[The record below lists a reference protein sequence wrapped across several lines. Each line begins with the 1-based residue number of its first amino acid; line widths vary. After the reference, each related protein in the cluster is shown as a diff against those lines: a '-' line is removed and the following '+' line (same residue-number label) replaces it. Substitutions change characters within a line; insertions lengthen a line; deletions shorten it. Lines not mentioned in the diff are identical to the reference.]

1 MRNLKR
7 ALSLGLTAAMISGL
21 MVMGSSA
28 AGSSY
33 TDVADTDN
41 VEAIEVLKAVGIMV
55 GDEGGNFNP
64 DQEVTRNEMAVIMS
78 NLMAYNVA
86 TYANTSPFTDVPSW
100 AEPYVAACWT
110 NGITAGTS
118 ATTFGGS
125 DNVTTAQAALMVMKA
140 LGYFQYGSDFGSDW
154 QLAIV
159 SQGNRID
166 LFEDVDSNVRDAMT
180 RNDVAQLVLNAL
192 EAGTVEAET
201 DGSITVGDITITNNV
216 SYKFVTSGRDYA
228 YTINRQLDTNNDGTY
243 SEGSI
248 VELGEKLYQGDL
260 TKEEDV
266 DVFGRPA
273 NIWEYRAREI
283 GTFEDSADTT
293 FTAKV
298 TSKALYD
305 AVGKTAADSYSWYVY
320 VDGVRQEYDG
330 RTLNTNKSDDD
341 DDFLTEA
348 SIAPATGVT
357 GNGVITEV
365 YVDGTHRTV
374 HVAVTHYYSAEVYE
388 VDADEGTITLSK
400 FYGPDAMDTNDEYD
414 STEFAED
421 DIVMYSFADG
431 EIQDVYA
438 AEQMT
443 GEVELVRVATAGGAE
458 RDGDLFEADGNTY
471 KYNYTMDSEDR
482 LVTENVD
489 NNVVAYLDANGYVA
503 YIDES
508 AMTYDYAYVLSM
520 GIGDDNYDNSTNQ
533 HTNGTVYARLVL
545 TDGTMVK
552 AKTDLKP
559 SDASDD
565 VASINAAGEIV
576 GTPDGSGSAPDLID
590 VIYEYNNHI
599 VSYSVDSR
607 DEYTL
612 SIKDKDNDDPPGN
625 PSDPNYDEG
634 SVRGTNGTL
643 NAPAPTDLKVENG
656 VANMDAPDRDYT
668 INSNTVFIVA
678 DSDTALDD
686 YEFSVYTGVKNVPDI
701 EGQTTGVGPNQK
713 ISKVAVAADEDRVA
727 KVVYVE
733 DANVSGAGNVY
744 FAVANHNT
752 KMDHSSTLGYYYRI
766 DAVVDG
772 EVVTLQVKEN
782 STAAQKLVTNIT
794 EGYDLDGGSLND
806 GKALIALD
814 SITYNSDGLVTN
826 VGLYDSDA
834 VTPDDG
840 DGYVTGIGTGRSS
853 NETVKLE
860 TAGRSFAWDDEV
872 VVVRY
877 NYKGDLS
884 VSSISSVKNDDDD
897 GYLAV
902 LDSNVLIGLIIRE
915 VDTTTGGGGSP
926 TSSTISKGDAT
937 LTVNGT
943 GLTAKGVSISESGT
957 LTYEFGVDTA
967 VLPNGTTVT
976 YDYVITKDGLRVSN
990 GSDSGEVFG
999 GSVSGSKSVT
1009 GYDAGNDVEITI
1021 SNVAKEAG
1029 MVTVTFPDSYST
1041 TYNFYAEG
1049 NKTVLPVN
1057 NDVGANSSVQLTEG
1071 LALLIDGK
1079 TTLTAGDVF
1088 YINGKYYAVDS
1099 TGVLTIPA
1107 NDLTDNMVL
1116 NIQNTGANQELTNPT
1131 AGELLEALA
1140 SGKATVTGTIPAGDY
1155 DANGAELILDTV
1167 TISGKVQIAGD
1178 FDIKGT
1184 LTLDSTAE
1192 FNTQEVVIE
1201 NGEKVAMQNSAK
1213 FQFATLVVKTGGQI
1227 ANTDTNVAVAAAQDI
1242 TITITGDNIGYLN
1255 GTIPF
1260 TGGLMGALVAGGN
1273 AGLFT
1278 LLP

>member
-28 AGSSY
+28 ASSSY

-55 GDEGGNFNP
+55 GDESGDFNP
-64 DQEVTRNEMAVIMS
+64 DQNVTRNEMAVIMS

-86 TYANTSPFTDVPSW
+86 TYKDTSPFTDVPSW

-118 ATTFGGS
+118 DTTYGGEQ
-125 DNVTTAQAALMVMKA
+125 DVTTAQAALMVMKA
-140 LGYFQYGSDFGSDW
+140 LGYFQYASDFGADW
-154 QLAIV
+154 QLATV

-166 LFEDVDSNVRDAMT
+166 LFTDVDSGVREAMT

-192 EAGTVEAET
+192 EAGTVEAES
-201 DGSITVGDITITNNV
+201 DGSISVGDITIANNV

-243 SEGSI
+243 SEGAI

-273 NIWEYRAREI
+273 NIWEYQAKEI
-283 GTFEDSADTT
+283 GTFAEAADTT

-305 AVGKTAADSYSWYVY
+305 AVGKTATDNYSWYVY
-320 VDGVRQEYDG
+320 VDGERQDYDG
-330 RTLNTNKSDDD
+330 RDLSGNKSDDD

-348 SIAPATGVT
+348 AVTPATGVT

-414 STEFAED
+414 STDFAED

-443 GEVELVRVATAGGAE
+443 GEVDLVRVDTAGGAE
-458 RDGDLFEADGNTY
+458 RDGDLFEVDGTPY

-489 NNVVAYLDANGYVA
+489 NNVVAYLDATGYVA

-533 HTNGTVYARLVL
+533 YTNGTVYARLVL
-545 TDGTMVK
+545 TDGTLVK
-552 AKTDLKP
+552 AKTDLKV
-559 SDASDD
+559 SDASGD
-565 VASINAAGEIV
+565 VAKIAGGAITA
-576 GTPDGSGSAPDLID
+576 GADGDTNLID

-612 SIKDKDNDDPPGN
+612 SIKDKDNQTAT
-625 PSDPNYDEG
+625 DEG
-634 SVRGTNGTL
+634 TVRGTDGTL
-643 NAPAPTDLKVENG
+643 AANTATALSIENG
-656 VANMDAPDRDYT
+656 VANMTAPDATTTTRDYT

-701 EGQTTGVGPNQK
+701 AGQAGASVD
-713 ISKVAVAADEDRVA
+713 VAADEDRVA

-733 DANVSGAGNVY
+733 DADVSGAGNVY
-744 FAVANHNT
+744 FAVANHNA

-794 EGYDLDGGSLND
+794 EGYDLNGGILND

-826 VGLYDSDA
+826 VGLYDNESG
-834 VTPDDG
+834 G
-840 DGYVTGIGTGRSS
+840 DGYVTGSTGTGRSS
-853 NETVKLE
+853 NETVRLNDQD
-860 TAGRSFAWDDEV
+860 RSYAWDDEV

-884 VSSISSVKNDDDD
+884 VSSISSVKNDAND

-915 VDTTTGGGGSP
+915 VDNVSGGVSP
-926 TSSTISKGDAT
+926 TSSTVTKGDAT
-937 LTVNGT
+937 LTVNQADV
-943 GLTAKGVSISESGT
+943 TATNVAISDGGV
-957 LTYEFGVDTA
+957 LRYEFSVPTTIA
-967 VLPNGTTVT
+967 NNGDEVAYNYVVTV
-976 YDYVITKDGLRVSN
+976 DGLRVAN
-990 GSDSGEVFG
+990 GTKTGEVLG
-999 GSVSGSKSVT
+999 GIVSGSYTVN
-1009 GYDAGNDVEITI
+1009 GYDAGNDVEIIITGVA
-1021 SNVAKEAG
+1021 SNEVE
-1029 MVTVTFPDSYST
+1029 MVTVTFPDSYT
-1041 TYNFYAEG
+1041 DTYNFYAEG
-1049 NKTVLPVN
+1049 SNTALEVN
-1057 NDVGANSSVQLTEG
+1057 NDPGANSSVQIAEG
-1071 LALLIDGK
+1071 LDLVIDGETPFTK
-1079 TTLTAGDVF
+1079 DSAYDVNGTIYIVNADLCLVIPAEKIEGGTLTITLDNQVIANPGEQDVV
-1088 YINGKYYAVDS
+1088 N
-1099 TGVLTIPA
+1099 
-1107 NDLTDNMVL
+1107 
-1116 NIQNTGANQELTNPT
+1116 
-1131 AGELLEALA
+1131 ELLT
-1140 SGKATVTGTIPAGDY
+1140 KTDATIVGNVPGGIYNTQ
-1155 DANGAELILDTV
+1155 
-1167 TISGKVQIAGD
+1167 S
-1178 FDIKGT
+1178 GT
-1184 LTLDSTAE
+1184 LTLKDATIASGTTVTVGGNLVIEGTVTIAGE
-1192 FNTQEVVIE
+1192 INMSSFTVADGATLVIE
-1201 NGEKVAMQNSAK
+1201 NVDGLKIGALEVEAGGAVNYLGFVYTAKADVYMNYLDETVNGE
-1213 FQFATLVVKTGGQI
+1213 
-1227 ANTDTNVAVAAAQDI
+1227 
-1242 TITITGDNIGYLN
+1242 
-1255 GTIPF
+1255 IPF
-1260 TGGLMGALVAGGN
+1260 GEGMTGILGGLNTARA
-1273 AGLFT
+1273 AGLMEA
-1278 LLP
+1278 

>member
-28 AGSSY
+28 ASSSY

-55 GDEGGNFNP
+55 GDESGDFNP
-64 DQEVTRNEMAVIMS
+64 DQNVTRNEMAVIMS

-86 TYANTSPFTDVPSW
+86 TYKDTSPFTDVPSW

-118 ATTFGGS
+118 DTTYGGEQ
-125 DNVTTAQAALMVMKA
+125 DVTTAQAALMVMKA
-140 LGYFQYGSDFGSDW
+140 LGYFQYASDFGADW
-154 QLAIV
+154 QLATV

-166 LFEDVDSNVRDAMT
+166 LFTDVDSGVREAMT

-192 EAGTVEAET
+192 EAGTVEAES
-201 DGSITVGDITITNNV
+201 DGSISVGDITIANNV

-243 SEGSI
+243 SEGAI

-273 NIWEYRAREI
+273 NIWEYQAKEI
-283 GTFEDSADTT
+283 GTFAEAADTT

-305 AVGKTAADSYSWYVY
+305 AVGKTATDNYSWYVY
-320 VDGVRQEYDG
+320 VDGERQDYDG
-330 RTLNTNKSDDD
+330 RDLSGNKSDDD

-348 SIAPATGVT
+348 AVTPATGVT

-400 FYGPDAMDTNDEYD
+400 FYGPDAMDTNDEYA
-414 STEFAED
+414 STDFAED

-443 GEVELVRVATAGGAE
+443 GEVDLVRVATAGGAE

-471 KYNYTMDSEDR
+471 KYNYTMDSADR

-533 HTNGTVYARLVL
+533 YTNGTVYARLVL

-559 SDASDD
+559 SDASGN
-565 VASINAAGEIV
+565 VAHIDMSGTIQPGAGS
-576 GTPDGSGSAPDLID
+576 SGIDLID

-612 SIKDKDNDDPPGN
+612 SIKDKDNN
-625 PSDPNYDEG
+625 TATDEG

-656 VANMDAPDRDYT
+656 VANMTAPDTTTTTRDYT

-701 EGQTTGVGPNQK
+701 EGQTTGVAPNQK

-794 EGYDLDGGSLND
+794 EGYDLNGGILND

-826 VGLYDSDA
+826 VGLYDNESG
-834 VTPDDG
+834 G
-840 DGYVTGIGTGRSS
+840 DGYVTGSTGTGRSS
-853 NETVKLE
+853 NETVRLNDQD
-860 TAGRSFAWDDEV
+860 RSYAWDDEV

-884 VSSISSVKNDDDD
+884 VSSISSVKNDAND

-915 VDTTTGGGGSP
+915 VDNVSGGVSP
-926 TSSTISKGDAT
+926 TSSTVTKGDAT
-937 LTVNGT
+937 LTVNQADV
-943 GLTAKGVSISESGT
+943 TATNVAISDGGV
-957 LTYEFGVDTA
+957 LRYEFSVPTTIA
-967 VLPNGTTVT
+967 NNGDEVAYNYVVTV
-976 YDYVITKDGLRVSN
+976 DGLRVAN
-990 GSDSGEVFG
+990 GTKTGEVLG
-999 GSVSGSKSVT
+999 GIVSGSYTVN
-1009 GYDAGNDVEITI
+1009 GYDAGNDVEIIITGVA
-1021 SNVAKEAG
+1021 SNEVE
-1029 MVTVTFPDSYST
+1029 MVTVTFPDSYT
-1041 TYNFYAEG
+1041 ATYNFYAEG
-1049 NKTVLPVN
+1049 SNTALEVN
-1057 NDVGANSSVQLTEG
+1057 NDPGANSSVQIAEG
-1071 LALLIDGK
+1071 LDLVIDKKSGTFNAGDKYVIDGEDIFVDDNNCLVIPAE
-1079 TTLTAGDVF
+1079 TLESITLP
-1088 YINGKYYAVDS
+1088 
-1099 TGVLTIPA
+1099 LTIPTEA
-1107 NDLTDNMVL
+1107 TVVNDPSSSDLTSDITNGNSANISGSVPAGTFGDGATTITLSGESSISSSTSVNGTVEVEGTATIENGGSLAVPQL
-1116 NIQNTGANQELTNPT
+1116 NVGAGATLDIQGGLTIVQMTLGEGAVIAFGNDTYTITTKIDVSFNNTGATEGYGSF
-1131 AGELLEALA
+1131 AGENSEWGEFDLTGGVSAMLEA
-1140 SGKATVTGTIPAGDY
+1140 
-1155 DANGAELILDTV
+1155 
-1167 TISGKVQIAGD
+1167 
-1178 FDIKGT
+1178 
-1184 LTLDSTAE
+1184 
-1192 FNTQEVVIE
+1192 
-1201 NGEKVAMQNSAK
+1201 
-1213 FQFATLVVKTGGQI
+1213 
-1227 ANTDTNVAVAAAQDI
+1227 AVAA
-1242 TITITGDNIGYLN
+1242 G
-1255 GTIPF
+1255 
-1260 TGGLMGALVAGGN
+1260 VATK
-1273 AGLFT
+1273 A
-1278 LLP
+1278 

>member
-28 AGSSY
+28 ASY
-33 TDVADTDN
+33 ADVTSEQN
-41 VEAIEVLKAVGIMV
+41 EEAIEVLKAVEIMV
-55 GDEGGNFNP
+55 GDENGNFNP
-64 DQEVTRNEMAVIMS
+64 DAQVTRNEMAVVMS
-78 NLMAYNVA
+78 NLMDYRVA
-86 TYANTSPFTDVPSW
+86 TYSGTSPFTDVPSW

-110 NGITAGTS
+110 NGITAGYS
-118 ATTFGGS
+118 ATTYGGS
-125 DNVTTAQAALMVMKA
+125 DTVTTAQAALMLMKA
-140 LGYFQYGSDFGSDW
+140 LGYFQYDSDFGTDW
-154 QLAIV
+154 QLATIT
-159 SQGNRID
+159 QGDKID
-166 LFEDVDSNVRDAMT
+166 LFTDVDSGVKEAMT
-180 RNDVAQLVLNAL
+180 RNDLAQLVLNTL
-192 EAGTVEAET
+192 ESGTVEAET

-330 RTLNTNKSDDD
+330 RTLNANKSDDD

-443 GEVELVRVATAGGAE
+443 GEVDLVRVATAGGAE
-458 RDGDLFEADGNTY
+458 RDGDLFEVDGTPY

-489 NNVVAYLDANGYVA
+489 NNVVAYLDATGYVA

-520 GIGDDNYDNSTNQ
+520 GIGDDNYDNSTDQ
-533 HTNGTVYARLVL
+533 FTNGTVYARLVL

-559 SDASDD
+559 SDASGD
-565 VASINAAGEIV
+565 VAELTSGAIVAGH
-576 GTPDGSGSAPDLID
+576 DGEVNLID

-612 SIKDKDNDDPPGN
+612 SIKDIDNDSGTPGTAG
-625 PSDPNYDEG
+625 YDEG
-634 SVRGTNGTL
+634 SVRGTDGTKTL
-643 NAPAPTDLKVENG
+643 TSADRTDFKVENG
-656 VANMDAPDRDYT
+656 VANLSTPAAYDDYT

-701 EGQTTGVGPNQK
+701 DGLAGAK
-713 ISKVAVAADEDRVA
+713 FDVAADEDYVA

-733 DANVSGAGNVY
+733 DADVSGAGNVY

-794 EGYDLDGGSLND
+794 EGYDLDGGGLNN

-840 DGYVTGIGTGRSS
+840 DGYVTGSTGTGRSS
-853 NETVKLE
+853 NETVRLNDQH
-860 TAGRSFAWDDEV
+860 RSYAWDDEV

-943 GLTAKGVSISESGT
+943 GLTAKGVSISEGGT
-957 LTYEFGVDTA
+957 LSYEFGVDTA
-967 VLPNGTTVT
+967 ALPNGTTVT
-976 YDYVITKDGLRVSN
+976 YDYVITKDGLRVDN

-999 GSVSGSKSVT
+999 GSVSGSKYVT
-1009 GYDAGNDVEITI
+1009 GYDAGNDVEIII
-1021 SNVAKEAG
+1021 SNVINNEVE
-1029 MVTVTFPDSYST
+1029 MVSVAIPDAYGT
-1041 TYNFYAEG
+1041 QYNFYDENDTKLTVQPKSGNTDLIEITKGLDLVIDGGDTPFTANVEYTVNGVSCVVDSQGRLIVPASTVETLSAGNTTLDIAETGRAVEDATNFDLLDALVHG
-1049 NKTVLPVN
+1049 NAIVSGVAPAGTYNPNEYKLTLKDATINSGDTFKVTKDVFVEDNVTIKGKLDAAQVN
-1057 NDVGANSSVQLTEG
+1057 VAAGSYLDVQIGDGLVVGAIDFAAGSTINYGVKWTMNQHVYIDFLEG
-1071 LALLIDGK
+1071 
-1079 TTLTAGDVF
+1079 
-1088 YINGKYYAVDS
+1088 
-1099 TGVLTIPA
+1099 
-1107 NDLTDNMVL
+1107 
-1116 NIQNTGANQELTNPT
+1116 
-1131 AGELLEALA
+1131 
-1140 SGKATVTGTIPAGDY
+1140 TV
-1155 DANGAELILDTV
+1155 
-1167 TISGKVQIAGD
+1167 
-1178 FDIKGT
+1178 
-1184 LTLDSTAE
+1184 
-1192 FNTQEVVIE
+1192 
-1201 NGEKVAMQNSAK
+1201 
-1213 FQFATLVVKTGGQI
+1213 
-1227 ANTDTNVAVAAAQDI
+1227 
-1242 TITITGDNIGYLN
+1242 N
-1255 GTIPF
+1255 GTITF
-1260 TGGLMGALVAGGN
+1260 TSSDGVLGALNAVLA
-1273 AGLFT
+1273 AGLCT
-1278 LLP
+1278 VAP

>member
-28 AGSSY
+28 ASSSY

-55 GDEGGNFNP
+55 GDESGDFNP
-64 DQEVTRNEMAVIMS
+64 DQNVTRNEMAVIMS

-86 TYANTSPFTDVPSW
+86 TYKDTSPFTDVPSW

-118 ATTFGGS
+118 DTTYGGEQ
-125 DNVTTAQAALMVMKA
+125 DVTTAQAALMVMKA
-140 LGYFQYGSDFGSDW
+140 LGYFQYASDFGADW
-154 QLAIV
+154 QLATV

-166 LFEDVDSNVRDAMT
+166 LFTDVDSGVREAMT

-192 EAGTVEAET
+192 EAGTVEAES
-201 DGSITVGDITITNNV
+201 DGSISVGDITIANNV

-243 SEGSI
+243 SEGAI

-273 NIWEYRAREI
+273 NIWEYQAKEI
-283 GTFEDSADTT
+283 GTFAEAADTT

-305 AVGKTAADSYSWYVY
+305 AVGKTATDNYSWYVY
-320 VDGVRQEYDG
+320 VDGERQDYDG
-330 RTLNTNKSDDD
+330 RDLSGNKSDDD

-348 SIAPATGVT
+348 AVTPATGVT

-414 STEFAED
+414 STDFAED

-431 EIQDVYA
+431 EVQDVYA

-443 GEVELVRVATAGGAE
+443 GDVSLVRVSTAGGDE

-471 KYNYTMDSEDR
+471 KYNYTMDSADR

-533 HTNGTVYARLVL
+533 YTNGTVYARLVL

-552 AKTDLKP
+552 AKTDLKV
-559 SDASDD
+559 SDASGD
-565 VASINAAGEIV
+565 VAQLTSGAIVAGH
-576 GTPDGSGSAPDLID
+576 DGKVNLID

-612 SIKDKDNDDPPGN
+612 SIKDKDNQTAT
-625 PSDPNYDEG
+625 DEG
-634 SVRGTNGTL
+634 TVRGTNGTR

-656 VANMDAPDRDYT
+656 VANMTAPGRDYT

-701 EGQTTGVGPNQK
+701 EGQTTGVAPNQK

-794 EGYDLDGGSLND
+794 EGYDLDGGGLNN

-826 VGLYDSDA
+826 VGLYDNESG
-834 VTPDDG
+834 G
-840 DGYVTGIGTGRSS
+840 DGYVTGSTGTGRSS
-853 NETVKLE
+853 NETVRLNDQD
-860 TAGRSFAWDDEV
+860 RSYAWDDEV

-884 VSSISSVKNDDDD
+884 VSSISSVKNDAND

-915 VDTTTGGGGSP
+915 VDNVSGGVSP
-926 TSSTISKGDAT
+926 TSSTVTKGDAT
-937 LTVNGT
+937 LTVNQADV
-943 GLTAKGVSISESGT
+943 TATNVAISDGGV
-957 LTYEFGVDTA
+957 LRYEFSVPTTIA
-967 VLPNGTTVT
+967 NNGDEVAYNYVVTV
-976 YDYVITKDGLRVSN
+976 DGLRVAN
-990 GSDSGEVFG
+990 GTKTGEVLG
-999 GSVSGSKSVT
+999 GIVSGSYTVN
-1009 GYDAGNDVEITI
+1009 GYDAGNDVEIIITGVA
-1021 SNVAKEAG
+1021 SNEVE
-1029 MVTVTFPDSYST
+1029 MVTVTFPDSYT
-1041 TYNFYAEG
+1041 GTYNFYAEG
-1049 NKTVLPVN
+1049 SNTALKVN
-1057 NDVGANSSVQLTEG
+1057 NDPGANSSVQLTEG

-1242 TITITGDNIGYLN
+1242 TITITGDGTGYLN